1 MTTTTTAAQDEVD
14 HRAHIGLRQWQEV
27 DRRVIA
33 QDRREE
39 GSEEAGAAEADEVEV
54 AMDTGQDLIPDQEAG
69 HHAAARRDRRTVDLR
84 RGHHRRGEDM
94 ADAIHHRGEAD
105 VVEAAEEVAG
115 AEAEE
120 ARVTVRTAAEVRVT
134 AAGAGIVDRIAFGAG
149 CWTLRGAP

>member
-1 MTTTTTAAQDEVD
+1 VGHQ
-14 HRAHIGLRQWQEV
+14 AHIGLRQWQEV

-33 QDRREE
+33 QDRRGED
-39 GSEEAGAAEADEVEV
+39 SEEVGAAEADEVEV
-54 AMDTGQDLIPDQEAG
+54 AAAMDTGQDLIPDQEAG
-69 HHAAARRDRRTVDLR
+69 HHAAARRDLRTVDLR

>member
-1 MTTTTTAAQDEVD
+1 VD
-14 HRAHIGLRQWQEV
+14 HRAHIGLHQWQEV

-33 QDRREE
+33 QDRHEE

-54 AMDTGQDLIPDQEAG
+54 AMDTGQDLIPGREAG
-69 HHAAARRDRRTVDLR
+69 HHAAARRDHRTVDLR

-105 VVEAAEEVAG
+105 VVEAAKEVAG

-120 ARVTVRTAAEVRVT
+120 ARVTVRTAAEVRAT